1 MEIWAHKTSLTPPL
15 FIEVSV
21 PRQESERSCICV
33 LGVLILPVSMG
44 FLLYLPVSTG
54 FLLYLAR
61 LDGFSII
68 FCPSLRVFYYI
79 LDLFRR
85 CGIFPSLFY
94 MYLNTYTYKFLNTKQ
109 LSMID
114 VVLTLLP
121 KFQ

>member
-1 MEIWAHKTSLTPPL
+1 M
-15 FIEVSV
+15 
-21 PRQESERSCICV
+21 
-33 LGVLILPVSMG
+33 
-44 FLLYLPVSTG
+44 LPVSTG
-54 FLLYLAR
+54 FLLYFAR
-61 LDGFSII
+61 LYGFSII

-79 LDLFRR
+79 LDLFRQ

-94 MYLNTYTYKFLNTKQ
+94 MYVNTYTYIMTYIQKYKFLNTKQ